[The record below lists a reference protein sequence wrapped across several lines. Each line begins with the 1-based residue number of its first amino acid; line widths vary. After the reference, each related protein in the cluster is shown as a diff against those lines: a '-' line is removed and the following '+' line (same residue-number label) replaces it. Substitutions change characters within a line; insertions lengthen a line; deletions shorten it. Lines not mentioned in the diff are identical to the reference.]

1 VVPVPAAT
9 QRPPRLPRAFRV
21 ALVTALAGC
30 TGDHDFLA
38 QRSSDAAVP
47 IDVADVA
54 DVRGE
59 ERRAVPPTDAFE
71 ASIDDRVDA
80 SEPPEPPGRWIF
92 TLTNGLVDAESAR
105 FCLVPVAGGHEL
117 RDRAIAQPARA
128 LPFGKSLVLDA
139 LQGADLST
147 MGIHPYAVIGG
158 GADADG
164 GLGCAAILDAQ
175 DGAVTADG
183 APRGPLAV
191 SLPLIPAGTLTEGRS
206 YLAVVT
212 GCASRWPYRDAEGD
226 AGADA
231 SDGASDAAEGG
242 DVIDE
247 RDATTDVIADSVDA
261 SPTDAGTV
269 DVFQPPARAAI
280 CGASTGAPNAG
291 LVLVRLSR
299 RDVGPRM
306 GFQTVHANT
315 AVTGAR
321 IALER
326 PGGSAPVLSADVGPN
341 QIVPRDGLIAVTRD
355 DFGPTI
361 GAATLS
367 VSSPVSAF
375 PATAISLASALAASD
390 IAESTLIDGDLLS
403 LVLIGAQPGQNPG
416 PPWNTARFAIV
427 RNAPLDDKD

>member
-1 VVPVPAAT
+1 MG
-9 QRPPRLPRAFRV
+9 

-59 ERRAVPPTDAFE
+59 ERRAVPPTDAMEE
-71 ASIDDRVDA
+71 APVDDRVDA
-80 SEPPEPPGRWIF
+80 SEPPEPPGRWTF
-92 TLTNGLVDAESAR
+92 TLTNGLVDAASAR
-105 FCLVPVAGGHEL
+105 FCLVPVVGGHEL
-117 RDRAIAQPARA
+117 RDRAAALPPQA

-164 GLGCAAILDAQ
+164 GLGCGAILDAQ
-175 DGAVTADG
+175 DAAVTEDG

-212 GCASRWPYRDAEGD
+212 GCAMRWPYRDADGD
-226 AGADA
+226 AGTDVD
-231 SDGASDAAEGG
+231 DGASDAAEGG
-242 DVIDE
+242 DASDE

-269 DVFQPPARAAI
+269 DVFRPPARAAI
-280 CGASTGAPNAG
+280 CGASSGAPNAG

-299 RDVGPRM
+299 RDVGQRI

-315 AVTGAR
+315 AVAGAR
-321 IALER
+321 VAVER

-367 VSSPVSAF
+367 ISSPVGAF
-375 PATAISLASALAASD
+375 PATAVSLASALAASD
-390 IAESTLIDGDLLS
+390 IAESTLNDGDLLT

-427 RNAPLDDKD
+427 RNAPLR